1 MAGENTDKI
10 MTIHDVARELGVSAS
25 TVSRAISGKGRIGEA
40 TRERIRNY
48 IDEHGFYPN
57 AAAQSL
63 AQSKTNNIA
72 IILPEVKALVDMPFF
87 HTCMYGVEEVAQ
99 ANDYDVIVGYRADDS
114 YFSYA
119 ESFVENGLP
128 LRCLNDALR
137 LGKLGEQMVLV
148 SEKVFERI
156 TFISASSVDKT
167 IYYPK
172 FTARDTEARETY
184 RNEIRRS
191 RSYRDDLFV
200 LDILREE
207 LRNDDP
213 RIQRIVSE

>member
-1 MAGENTDKI
+1 M
-10 MTIHDVARELGVSAS
+10 
-25 TVSRAISGKGRIGEA
+25 
-40 TRERIRNY
+40 
-48 IDEHGFYPN
+48 
-57 AAAQSL
+57 
-63 AQSKTNNIA
+63 
-72 IILPEVKALVDMPFF
+72 
-87 HTCMYGVEEVAQ
+87 
-99 ANDYDVIVGYRADDS
+99 
-114 YFSYA
+114 
-119 ESFVENGLP
+119 ENGLP

-148 SEKVFERI
+148 SEKAFERI
-156 TFISASSVDKT
+156 TFISARPVDKT